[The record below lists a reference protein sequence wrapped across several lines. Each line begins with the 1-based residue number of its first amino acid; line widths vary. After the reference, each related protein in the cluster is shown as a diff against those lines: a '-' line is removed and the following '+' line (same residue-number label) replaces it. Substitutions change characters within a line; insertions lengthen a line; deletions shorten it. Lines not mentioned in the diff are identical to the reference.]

1 MIGSVVARTSFPKF
15 FMSVVEKGF
24 LLLRSEG
31 GCFKVRSENKSVHM
45 KIHTYILL
53 MTAIIAIS
61 GCSKPDGQAE
71 FEKGLRELKREN
83 YVRARALFEKS
94 IAHRPGHTDNAF
106 AHNYLGITAW
116 RLGQFSDAA
125 TAFEDSRRLNPNLI
139 EPVYNLGV
147 LAAERE
153 DFREASRYL
162 NEAATMN
169 PDDPRP
175 LEYLA
180 GIHMDNGQWQ
190 LARNILYSAL
200 DREPRSARIYNS
212 IATAFIGLNQ
222 NNEAMESLMRA
233 LEADTRYA
241 PALFNLA
248 VVYDTRKGDAE
259 QARAYYKK
267 FVSVAHR
274 DDLNVDAAR
283 DALRRLNE
291 RGTLASASEGAQIQ
305 EEVPP
310 ESPAT
315 VEAEEQAPVVAVVS
329 PGKESDYDTA
339 LRQAGEK
346 ARAGQIQ
353 QALDG
358 YIRAADL
365 AGKDRRTDLQENAYR
380 EAVRSAIDQPRAHVL
395 LGQHLYDRGK
405 YDQAA
410 RSFQQA
416 VTLNADYA
424 PGQLGMARIASNNSE
439 FDAAVIH
446 YRRAISSDPTLADAQ
461 WELALVYDKNLEL
474 PESAARMYRDFA
486 GNNPGDSRRKTG
498 LARAE
503 ELAPTPKSDPVVLES
518 VAGRPNLPPDS
529 ASSRRIEFNP
539 PAARNTQAAI
549 QAFNRASRYQEQ
561 KDWDRAIYF
570 YLRALENDDQLP
582 SAFYNLGICYTMKNE
597 NDLARD
603 AYRRAIRLQ
612 PGLID
617 AKYNLALLYREI
629 KDDTSAVNLLED
641 ITKNRPDYAAAYYAL
656 GLIHSE
662 KSSTYG
668 QAKTAYEKFLSLSPD
683 DRAAPA
689 IRQWIESH

>member
-1 MIGSVVARTSFPKF
+1 M
-15 FMSVVEKGF
+15 
-24 LLLRSEG
+24 
-31 GCFKVRSENKSVHM
+31 VRSENKSVHM
-45 KIHTYILL
+45 KIHNHILL
-53 MTAIIAIS
+53 MLISATVLFS

-83 YVRARALFEKS
+83 FVRARALFEKS
-94 IAHRPGHTDNAF
+94 IAHRPGHTDNAY
-106 AHNYLGITAW
+106 AHNYLGISAW

-162 NEAATMN
+162 NEAASMN
-169 PDDPRP
+169 SKDPLP

-180 GIHMDNGQWQ
+180 GLHMDNGQWQ
-190 LARNILYSAL
+190 SARNALYSAL
-200 DREPRSARIYNS
+200 DREPQSARIYNS
-212 IATAFIGLNQ
+212 IAAAFIGLDQ
-222 NNEAMESLMRA
+222 SNEAIESFMHA
-233 LEADTRYA
+233 LEADTKYA

-248 VVYDTRKGDAE
+248 VVYDTRKGDIE
-259 QARAYYKK
+259 QARAFYKR
-267 FVSVAHR
+267 FISVAHR
-274 DDLNVDAAR
+274 DDANVSVAR
-283 DALRRLNE
+283 DALRRLEE
-291 RGTLASASEGAQIQ
+291 RGTLAAAHENTTPIASHEQVDTQTGESSSVTAEDVTPVQEAVASAGQ
-305 EEVPP
+305 V
-310 ESPAT
+310 
-315 VEAEEQAPVVAVVS
+315 
-329 PGKESDYDTA
+329 KETEFDAA

-346 ARAGQIQ
+346 ARAGQVQ

-358 YIRAADL
+358 YIRAAEL
-365 AGKDRRTDLQENAYR
+365 AAKDRRTDLQENAYR
-380 EAVRSAIDQPRAHVL
+380 EAVRAAIDQPRAHVL

-424 PGQLGMARIASNNSE
+424 PAQLGMARIASRNSE

-446 YRRAISSDPTLADAQ
+446 YRRAISSDPVLADAQ

-486 GNNPGDSRRKTG
+486 KNFPGDTRRKTG
-498 LARAE
+498 LTRAE
-503 ELAPTPKSDPVVLES
+503 ELAPTPKSDPVVVAES

-529 ASSRRIEFNP
+529 ASTRRIEFNP

-549 QAFNRASRYQEQ
+549 QAFNRASRYQEE

-582 SAFYNLGICYTMKNE
+582 SAFYNLGICYTMKND

-612 PGLID
+612 PGLVD

-662 KSSTYG
+662 KSSTFS
-668 QAKTAYEKFLSLSPD
+668 QAKAAYEKYLSLSPN

>member
-1 MIGSVVARTSFPKF
+1 M
-15 FMSVVEKGF
+15 
-24 LLLRSEG
+24 
-31 GCFKVRSENKSVHM
+31 N
-45 KIHTYILL
+45 IHKHILL
-53 MTAIIAIS
+53 MLMTAAFLFS

-94 IAHRPGHTDNAF
+94 IAHRPGHTDNAY
-106 AHNYLGITAW
+106 AHNLLGITAW
-116 RLGQFSDAA
+116 RLGQFPDAA

-180 GIHMDNGQWQ
+180 SLHMDNGQWQ
-190 LARNILYSAL
+190 LARNVLYSAL

-212 IATAFIGLNQ
+212 IASAFIGLNQ
-222 NNEAMESLMRA
+222 NDEAIQSLMHA
-233 LEADTRYA
+233 LEADTKYA

-248 VVYDTRKGDAE
+248 VVYDTRKGVED

-267 FVSVAHR
+267 FISVAHR
-274 DDLNVDAAR
+274 DDPNVGAAR
-283 DALRRLNE
+283 DAVRRLNE
-291 RGTLASASEGAQIQ
+291 SGTLAAASNGVQVQ
-305 EEVPP
+305 EEAPSDSQATAEPVD
-310 ESPAT
+310 PAPADT
-315 VEAEEQAPVVAVVS
+315 AAAGDS
-329 PGKESDYDTA
+329 PGKESDYDVA

-346 ARAGQIQ
+346 ARTGHVQ

-358 YIRAADL
+358 YMRAADL
-365 AGKDRRTDLQENAYR
+365 AAKDRRTDLQENAYR

-424 PGQLGMARIASNNSE
+424 PGQLGMARIAANNSE

-446 YRRAISSDPTLADAQ
+446 YRRAVSSDPTLVDAQ
-461 WELALVYDKNLEL
+461 WELALLYDKNLEL

-486 GNNPGDSRRKTG
+486 RNFPGDSRRKTG
-498 LARAE
+498 LIRAE
-503 ELAPTPKSDPVVLES
+503 ELAPTPKSDPVVVES

-582 SAFYNLGICYTMKNE
+582 SAFYNLGICYTMKSD

-612 PGLID
+612 PGQVD

-641 ITKNRPDYAAAYYAL
+641 ITKSRADYAAAYYAL
-656 GLIHSE
+656 GLIYSE

-668 QAKTAYEKFLSLSPD
+668 QAKTAYETFLRLSPD